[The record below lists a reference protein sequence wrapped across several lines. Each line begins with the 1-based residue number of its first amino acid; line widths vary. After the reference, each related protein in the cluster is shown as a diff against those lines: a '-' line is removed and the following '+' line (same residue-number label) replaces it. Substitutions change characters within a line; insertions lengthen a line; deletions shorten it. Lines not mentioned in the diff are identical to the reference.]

1 MEGELAYDGLEAL
14 EVFSLG
20 ETKDVVFTDTS
31 AIQRKTVPESA
42 KIVEEINCLI
52 LWHGYPGFVAIL
64 HD

>member
-1 MEGELAYDGLEAL
+1 MKGKLAYDGLKPIKVL
-14 EVFSLG
+14 PLG
-20 ETKDVVFTDTS
+20 ETKHVVFTDSS
-31 AIQRKTVPESA
+31 AIQHKTVAKSA